1 MKAKKMFGG
10 TIALVII
17 IVALI
22 VLFSSIYIVAENE
35 HACRVQFNKIVNV
48 VSEAGLYFKIPFIET
63 IRTFPKTIMVY
74 DIPSSEVLTADQKN
88 MTVDSYILWEIVD
101 PLKFYQ
107 TWGSLSEAEIRLN
120 AATYNELK
128 TAMGRLPQNAI
139 INQNDAASR
148 NDIYETITKLVAEK
162 TEIYGVNIID
172 VKVKRLDLPKANEE
186 AVYTRMISDRN
197 QIAEKYTADGQYEAS
212 LIRNNTDKE
221 VNIIVSNA
229 NAEAAQIEAQGEAE
243 YMRMLAEAY
252 NTDDKKDFYEFQLA
266 LEALKASLR
275 GDDKVVILGEDS
287 RLGRLL
293 INP

>member
-1 MKAKKMFGG
+1 MKKMFSR
-10 TIALVII
+10 TIVLVVVIL
-17 IVALI
+17 ALI
-22 VLFSSIYIVAENE
+22 TFVSSIYIVAENE
-35 HACRVQFNKIVNV
+35 HACRVQFDKIVNV
-48 VSEAGLYFKIPFIET
+48 VSEAGLYFKIPFIEH

-88 MTVDSYILWEIVD
+88 MTVDSYVLWEIID
-101 PLKFYQ
+101 PLVFYQ
-107 TWGSLSEAEIRLN
+107 TWGSITEAENRLN
-120 AATYNELK
+120 VSTYNELK

-139 INQNDAASR
+139 INQEDAASR
-148 NDIYETITKLVAEK
+148 NDLYEAITKLVAEK
-162 TEIYGVNIID
+162 NAIFGVNIID

-229 NAEAAQIEAQGEAE
+229 TAEAAKIEAEGEAE

-252 NTDDKKDFYEFQLA
+252 NTDDKKEFYEFQLA

-275 GDDKVVILGEDS
+275 GDDKVVILGKDS